1 MKKTL
6 AGCCYAVTVLSLGV
20 LGSIFNVLTVSTV
33 QGHGPEVTIRMR
45 RAIQDLRQYEMNH
58 RLKRRIRQLKL
69 RRTERAIEQEM
80 IKARRLEQ
88 RERLGSAPL
97 AGPVGT
103 GVREKK
109 GTENG
114 PSYEKQTAKPTKDQ
128 NGMKDGSGTGRAS
141 PSEPP
146 SVPYP

>member
-1 MKKTL
+1 VKKSL
-6 AGCCYAVTVLSLGV
+6 GKWSYALTVLSLAV
-20 LGSIFNVLTVSTV
+20 LGATLDLLSVSTV

-58 RLKRRIRQLKL
+58 RLKRRFRQLKL
-69 RRTERAIEQEM
+69 RQTERAIQEEL

-103 GVREKK
+103 GVRKK
-109 GTENG
+109 EGTENR
-114 PSYEKQTAKPTKDQ
+114 PSHEKQTAKPAKDQDGTKD
-128 NGMKDGSGTGRAS
+128 NSGTGRANA
-141 PSEPP
+141 SEPP